1 MNERNGEWGV
11 GGGAWNNGSP
21 AEHTISDSPSHD
33 SLEERKSGGQTSE
46 PSISPDLLPGAD
58 LPPAATPRVGLAP
71 DSGDDPESDPTIAED
86 EPVAPGTT
94 QAPLTPPE
102 PDIDPVYVDRSD
114 HPISRRRI
122 PENVLK
128 VLYRL
133 HRSGYRAY
141 LCGGSVR
148 DLLMSGTPKD
158 FDIATDAHPA
168 EIRRLFRNSRIIGR
182 RFRLVHIIFQ
192 DMLVEVA
199 TFRREP
205 ERADD
210 AAELLITDDNT
221 FGSPLQ
227 DARRRDFT
235 INALFYNI
243 ADFSVIDYVGGL
255 EDVEAKRVRVIG
267 DPDVRFREDPVRM
280 MRAVEFAS
288 RLGFSIEPA
297 TWDAIL
303 RHKNEILKASAP
315 RVSEE
320 ILDLLRRG
328 WSRGAVQLM
337 VDTGLLDP
345 LLPEVYKSIAS
356 GRAPYFWKMLEVL
369 DRTVQAGRR
378 ISDPVLLSVMFLPWI
393 LQELET
399 EESRRQTKMKTSD
412 VIVFIRDLIQPMC
425 TRMSLAAG
433 TRHQIETALDTL
445 WRLLEPPVD
454 RRAQIRFVF
463 REPFNDA
470 LALLELY
477 ALSSGKYVEVFRLW
491 REFAQR
497 ARRVAEDSD
506 TPLPAAKRKRRRR

>member
-1 MNERNGEWGV
+1 MTRRDEEWEV
-11 GGGAWNNGSP
+11 GGGESESIDETSA
-21 AEHTISDSPSHD
+21 PS
-33 SLEERKSGGQTSE
+33 LRSE
-46 PSISPDLLPGAD
+46 VVAPLASA
-58 LPPAATPRVGLAP
+58 LPPAPHTQLPTPE
-71 DSGDDPESDPTIAED
+71 DPGVVI
-86 EPVAPGTT
+86 
-94 QAPLTPPE
+94 
-102 PDIDPVYVDRSD
+102 DRSD
-114 HPISRRRI
+114 HPISRRQI

-148 DLLMSGTPKD
+148 DLLMDGTPKD

-205 ERADD
+205 ERNEDVE
-210 AAELLITDDNT
+210 ELLITDDNT

-255 EDVEAKRVRVIG
+255 EDLEAKRVRVIG

-288 RLGFSIEPA
+288 RLAFEIEPA
-297 TWDAIL
+297 TYAAIL
-303 RHKNEILKASAP
+303 RHRNDILKASPP

-328 WSRGAVQLM
+328 WSRGAVRLL
-337 VDTGLLDP
+337 VDSGLLPP
-345 LLPEVYKSIAS
+345 LHPVVCPPRA
-356 GRAPYFWKMLEVL
+356 GAPAPYFWKMLEVL
-369 DRTVQAGRR
+369 DRTVQAGRK
-378 ISDPVLLSVMFLPWI
+378 ISDPVMLSVMFLPWI
-393 LQELET
+393 LEELER
-399 EESRRQTKMKTSD
+399 EEAGRESRMKIGE
-412 VIVFIRDLIQPMC
+412 VVLFIRELIQPIC

-445 WRLLEPPVD
+445 WRLLEPPSE
-454 RRAQIRFVF
+454 RRAQFRFVY

-477 ALSSGKYVEVFRLW
+477 ALSSGKYVDVFRQW
-491 REFAQR
+491 QEFAQR
-497 ARRVAEDSD
+497 VRR
-506 TPLPAAKRKRRRR
+506 AADADAPKPPVKRRRRRR